1 MTRIRLLRP
10 APAAALAV
18 VLTAA
23 SASAADPAPV
33 LPGLWE
39 VNLLTSFVPG
49 PAAVGATP
57 DLTPRRR
64 SYRICIGPDRVRE
77 PMHPPR
83 NALQAELMYGRG
95 TISGSYALPGPGGR
109 ARPVE
114 FAYHRLDATHF
125 EGSHDLT
132 QPDGPPR
139 SGGLRGPGAAG
150 GVRDRRTR
158 TGQGRGFSP
167 PGRPR
172 LRL

>member
-1 MTRIRLLRP
+1 MPKIRLLRP
-10 APAAALAV
+10 APAAALAIL
-18 VLTAA
+18 LTAA
-23 SASAADPAPV
+23 PASAADPAPV

-39 VNLLTSFVPG
+39 VHLLTSFAPG

-83 NALQAELMYGRG
+83 SAVQAEWMYGRS
-95 TISGSYALPGPGGR
+95 TISGSYALPGPGGQ

-125 EGSHDLT
+125 EGSHDLMQPELVART
-132 QPDGPPR
+132 QYMARRVAADC
-139 SGGLRGPGAAG
+139 GGLAPQAMSE
-150 GVRDRRTR
+150 
-158 TGQGRGFSP
+158 TGEP
-167 PGRPR
+167 
-172 LRL
+172 

>member
-1 MTRIRLLRP
+1 MTQIRLLRQ

-23 SASAADPAPV
+23 SASVADPAPV

-57 DLTPRRR
+57 VLTPRRR

-83 NALQAELMYGRG
+83 NAVQAEVMYGRG
-95 TISGSYALPGPGGR
+95 TISGSYALPGPGGQLL
-109 ARPVE
+109 AVE
-114 FAYHRLDATHF
+114 FAYHRLDATRF

-132 QPDGPPR
+132 Q
-139 SGGLRGPGAAG
+139 AEF
-150 GVRDRRTR
+150 VTR
-158 TGQGRGFSP
+158 TQYMAHRVAKDCAGLAP
-167 PGRPR
+167 RPAADTGEP
-172 LRL
+172 

>member
-132 QPDGPPR
+132 QPEFVARTQYMARRVAADC
-139 SGGLRGPGAAG
+139 GGLAPQA
-150 GVRDRRTR
+150 TSE
-158 TGQGRGFSP
+158 TGEP
-167 PGRPR
+167 
-172 LRL
+172 